1 MGFKK
6 WISPNPVTTNIRQ
19 QNQEQGVEG
28 LVFIALSVATYS
40 SFFFYACKHPP
51 VSFNSMCVLCHA
63 MLRHVTRQGGCVTAV
78 YGMLMECEAD
88 PLFSQHWLIRSLY
101 AQETHWCRAWHV
113 EEAGGRG
120 EGSTT

>member
-40 SFFFYACKHPP
+40 SFFFLCMQTSPRVLQQYVCALSCDAKACDKTRR
-51 VSFNSMCVLCHA
+51 V
-63 MLRHVTRQGGCVTAV
+63 RHRRIWDVDGV
-78 YGMLMECEAD
+78 
-88 PLFSQHWLIRSLY
+88 
-101 AQETHWCRAWHV
+101 
-113 EEAGGRG
+113 
-120 EGSTT
+120 